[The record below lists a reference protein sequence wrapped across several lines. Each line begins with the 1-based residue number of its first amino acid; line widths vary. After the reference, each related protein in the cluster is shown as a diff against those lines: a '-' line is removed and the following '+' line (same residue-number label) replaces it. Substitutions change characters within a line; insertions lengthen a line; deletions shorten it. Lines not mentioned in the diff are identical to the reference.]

1 MTKGGEVRGSCPGIR
16 TKDDGGS
23 GEHREMD
30 GFQRIQKENR
40 NHFVTDGMWKENK
53 VSRMTSTFLA

>member
-1 MTKGGEVRGSCPGIR
+1 MGRSGAAAQVFGQKMTVAVP
-16 TKDDGGS
+16 